1 MRKAKTITRSL
12 IVAGFIGAFM
22 SQVIHLTVLLFS
34 NTISNNSFNFDEGM
48 FSQTLLT
55 FSSFCFFVG
64 LFALIQKVYQNTLW
78 QDKLKVES
86 VKP

>member
-1 MRKAKTITRSL
+1 MGKAERITRFFLVS
-12 IVAGFIGAFM
+12 GFIGAFI
-22 SQVIHLTVLLFS
+22 SQALHLLIFLF
-34 NTISNNSFNFDEGM
+34 NNADNSLNFGEGV

-86 VKP
+86 VKL